1 MFHSLHEIAWHRSF
15 GLLIEQLDQADFW
28 QTLVRRVG
36 TGLQFNN
43 WVALVFDQGRPWLL
57 AESPAV
63 NEQADELFQ
72 DYLKGLY
79 RIDPFWR
86 VNGEQPQTGLFHLAD
101 VAPDYFETTEYYQRY
116 FKFNIVADEVQFNY
130 LLPDNRLVLLS
141 FGSEHKISETEIG
154 WLSLIKPWLLALLRQ
169 RMAYEKIETGSVPD
183 NLQALRET
191 LTTRE
196 LDIVQ
201 LMLSGHSN
209 KAMANRLDIALDTV
223 KTHRR
228 HIYTKLNIKTQSELF
243 LIFLGAH

>member
-1 MFHSLHEIAWHRSF
+1 LTRS
-15 GLLIEQLDQADFW
+15 G
-28 QTLVRRVG
+28 
-36 TGLQFNN
+36 
-43 WVALVFDQGRPWLL
+43 
-57 AESPAV
+57 
-63 NEQADELFQ
+63 ELMASSR
-72 DYLKGLY
+72 K
-79 RIDPFWR
+79 
-86 VNGEQPQTGLFHLAD
+86 
-101 VAPDYFETTEYYQRY
+101 PDYFETTEYYQRY

-141 FGSEHKISETEIG
+141 FGAEHKISETEIG

-169 RMAYEKIETGSVPD
+169 RMAYEKIETDSLPD

-191 LTTRE
+191 LTARE